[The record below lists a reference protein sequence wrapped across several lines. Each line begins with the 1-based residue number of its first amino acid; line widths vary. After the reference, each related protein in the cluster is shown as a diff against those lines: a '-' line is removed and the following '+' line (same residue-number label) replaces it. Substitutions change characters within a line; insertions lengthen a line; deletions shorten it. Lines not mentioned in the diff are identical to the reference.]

1 MRVLPTV
8 VLLISGFLGQEP
20 KPDMQKLNGEA
31 TVELTF
37 RNPNPPLAR
46 LVLKEVEKGTR
57 AGLKTISYS
66 ASVAGLSQKRPYILM
81 SWDIGTDAPTIAIEG
96 VRLDESG
103 TLRCG
108 ATKNCPS
115 GQAGDVVLLRVSGMN
130 GQPRRFVLTGTD
142 KKPIALGEV
151 VPFPAVGK
159 DHECTVEAVILRPT
173 ASVTLLIGQ
182 GFVPGEEVKRVS
194 SSRGEAV
201 EGSSKADNDG
211 RVLALDLPFIKG
223 YEDGQTSYTY
233 QGSKCRPSTTF
244 NWGPYRE
251 EQSDR
256 PVAP

>member
-1 MRVLPTV
+1 MRVLPAV
-8 VLLISGFLGQEP
+8 LLLISGLLGQEP

-31 TVELTF
+31 MVELTF
-37 RNPNPPLAR
+37 RNPAPPMAR
-46 LVLKEVEKGTR
+46 LVLKEAETGTR
-57 AGLKTISYS
+57 DGLKTISYS
-66 ASVAGLSQKRPYILM
+66 ASVSGLSQKRLYTLM
-81 SWDIGTDAPTIAIEG
+81 SWEIGTDAPTIAIEG

-108 ATKNCPS
+108 AAKDCPS
-115 GQAGDVVLLRVSGMN
+115 GQAGDVLLLRVSGMI

-142 KKPIALGEV
+142 KKPVALGEA

-159 DHECTVEAVILRPT
+159 DHECTVEAVILRPN

-182 GFVPGEEVKRVS
+182 GFVPGEEVKRIS
-194 SSRGEAV
+194 SSRGETA
-201 EGSSKADNDG
+201 EGRSKADDNG
-211 RVLALDLPFIKG
+211 RVLALDLPFVKG
-223 YEDGQTSYTY
+223 YEGGQTSYNY